1 MHNRFFQLSIIFF
14 VVTLLGLSACQAVAP
29 TSTPT
34 SSGAVAPTPAGT
46 VTISVTRAPDSVVAA
61 QASGLKGKFVF
72 ARSNGALMLQDA
84 TGANLHEL
92 IPANGETLAQFP
104 MFSPDGNQVAYS
116 FNYFN
121 KDGLVVQDIRVINSD
136 GKNAHVIVSPDNP
149 KISFDFPTWT
159 PEGKELFFS
168 QSYPIPP
175 SSEYSEIDRVSVNGG
190 KITTV
195 LKEGRIAAISP
206 NGKKIA
212 FRRLDLKTYSS
223 SLWVANIDGS
233 DPKQLVS
240 QTDFFDIFA
249 ARFTPDSQ
257 SLIFAGSGEPKR
269 KLPGMVAE
277 AKSDDSSCAIGFG
290 FICLVERV
298 SAHGLPADFYQV
310 DLGATKFER
319 LTHAG
324 ADSPYPAFSPDE
336 KYIGFLSEIGI
347 FAVDRQQKNFFQVTS
362 FGGYG
367 GFDWGK

>member
-1 MHNRFFQLSIIFF
+1 MRKRLVQFSISFGLVI
-14 VVTLLGLSACQAVAP
+14 LLWLSACQSA
-29 TSTPT
+29 TPT
-34 SSGAVAPTPAGT
+34 PNAVVATPAGT
-46 VTISVTRAPDSVVAA
+46 VTISVTRAPDNVVAA
-61 QASGLKGKFVF
+61 QAAGLKGKFVF

-84 TGANLHEL
+84 TGANLHDL
-92 IPANGETLAQFP
+92 IAANGETLAQFP
-104 MFSPDGNQVAYS
+104 NFSPDGNQVAYS

-136 GKNAHVIVSPDNP
+136 GKNSHTIVSPDNP
-149 KISFDFPTWT
+149 KIAFDYPTWA
-159 PEGKELFFS
+159 PDGKALFFS

-195 LKEGRIAAISP
+195 LKDGRIAAISP
-206 NGKKIA
+206 DGNKIA

-223 SLWVANIDGS
+223 SLWVANVDGS
-233 DPKQLVS
+233 SPKELVS

-257 SLIFAGSGEPKR
+257 SLVFAGSGEPKR
-269 KLPGMVAE
+269 KLPGMVA
-277 AKSDDSSCAIGFG
+277 AVTPDASSCAVGFG
-290 FICLVERV
+290 FICLADRAL
-298 SAHGLPADFYQV
+298 AHGLPADLYQV
-310 DLGATKFER
+310 DLNATKFER

-347 FAVDRQQKNFFQVTS
+347 FAVERQNKNLIQVS
-362 FGGYG
+362 SSGGYG
-367 GFDWGK
+367 GFDWGR